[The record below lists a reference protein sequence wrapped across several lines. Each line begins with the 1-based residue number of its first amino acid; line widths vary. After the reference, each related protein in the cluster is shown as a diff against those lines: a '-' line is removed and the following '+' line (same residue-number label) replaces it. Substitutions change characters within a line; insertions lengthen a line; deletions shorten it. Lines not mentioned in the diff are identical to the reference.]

1 MTWDHAGQAGRM
13 AKTDIVHFSI
23 APTAEQS
30 ADFRR
35 VLWTGE
41 HTQLVI
47 MTIPPG
53 GEIGEET
60 HDENDQILSFVSGL
74 GKAVIEGSTKKV
86 VPGDV
91 VVVPAGVKHN
101 FLNDG
106 PNPLVLYT
114 VYGPPD
120 HADGAVHSTKEE
132 ADSLEEAG
140 KDEPPS

>member
-1 MTWDHAGQAGRM
+1 MEHYEI
-13 AKTDIVHFSI
+13 AKT
-23 APTAEQS
+23 AEKS

-47 MTIPPG
+47 MTIPPD

-74 GKAVIEGSTKKV
+74 GKAVVDGKSKKV
-86 VPGDV
+86 GPGDV

-132 ADSLEEAG
+132 ADEAEESG
-140 KDEPPS
+140 KDEPPTG

>member
-1 MTWDHAGQAGRM
+1 MDH
-13 AKTDIVHFSI
+13 FEI
-23 APTAEQS
+23 AVVAEKS

-47 MTIPPG
+47 MTIPAG
-53 GEIGEET
+53 GEIGVET

-74 GKAVIEGSTKKV
+74 GKAVVDGKTKKV
-86 VPGDV
+86 KAGDV
-91 VVVPAGVKHN
+91 VVVPAGKEHN

-114 VYGPPD
+114 VYGPAD

-132 ADSLEEAG
+132 ADEAEESG
-140 KDEPPS
+140 KDEPPTS

>member
-1 MTWDHAGQAGRM
+1 ME
-13 AKTDIVHFSI
+13 HFEI
-23 APTAEQS
+23 ATVAEQS

-53 GEIGEET
+53 GEIGEEV
-60 HDENDQILSFVSGL
+60 HDDTDQILSFVSGI
-74 GKAVIEGSTKKV
+74 GKAVVSGRERKV
-86 VPGDV
+86 TAGDI
-91 VVVPAGVKHN
+91 VVVPAGKKHN

-120 HADGAVHSTKEE
+120 HSDGAVHKTKEQADRLE
-132 ADSLEEAG
+132 AAG

>member
-1 MTWDHAGQAGRM
+1 MDHFEI
-13 AKTDIVHFSI
+13 AKT
-23 APTAEQS
+23 AERS

-47 MTIPPG
+47 MTIPPD
-53 GEIGEET
+53 GEIGVET

-74 GKAVIEGSTKKV
+74 GKAVVGGKTKKV
-86 VPGDV
+86 AAGDV
-91 VVVPAGVKHN
+91 VVVPAGVEHN

-120 HADGAVHSTKEE
+120 HADKAVHKTKEE
-132 ADSLEEAG
+132 ADKAEAEG

>member
-1 MTWDHAGQAGRM
+1 MEHYDI
-13 AKTDIVHFSI
+13 AK
-23 APTAEQS
+23 TAEQS

-47 MTIPPG
+47 MTIPPN

-60 HDENDQILSFVSGL
+60 HDENDQILSFVSGV
-74 GKAVIEGSTKKV
+74 GKAVIAGRSKAV
-86 VPGDV
+86 GPGDV

-120 HADGAVHSTKEE
+120 HADGAVHRTKEE
-132 ADSLEEAG
+132 ADAAEESG
-140 KDEPPS
+140 KDEPPTS

>member
-1 MTWDHAGQAGRM
+1 MEHF
-13 AKTDIVHFSI
+13 DI
-23 APTAEQS
+23 ATTAEKS

-47 MTIPPG
+47 MTIPPD

-60 HDENDQILSFVSGL
+60 HDENDQILSFVSGV
-74 GKAVIEGSTKKV
+74 GKAVVAGESRAVG
-86 VPGDV
+86 PGDV
-91 VVVPAGVKHN
+91 VVVPAGVQHN

-120 HADGAVHSTKEE
+120 HADGAVHRTKEE
-132 ADSLEEAG
+132 ADAAEESG
-140 KDEPPS
+140 QDQPPPS